1 MNFIKFILSKFYEK
15 KLKILEPIFL
25 KRANY
30 VSAIFRRKTKA
41 EFFKGNKTLEH
52 YSRALEL
59 FYKYIFVN
67 KSKVKNV
74 NKKINKRKILKSS

>member
-30 VSAIFRRKTKA
+30 VSTIFRRKIKA
-41 EFFKGNKTLEH
+41 GFFKGTKKLEH
-52 YSRALEL
+52 FSRALEL
-59 FYKYIFVN
+59 FYKNIFVN
-67 KSKVKNV
+67 KSKVKI
-74 NKKINKRKILKSS
+74 INK